1 MSTPVFNPLD
11 ESLEADWSAFL
22 AVLEKALAEYRAPFF
37 RSYRQSLGPWHKA
50 LFDEL
55 GSPEARSEFT
65 ASWERAFSGP
75 LQAPESARG
84 RRAEAVLRQELR
96 RVTDML
102 LDLVDVPPDILPQR
116 PSEPRK
122 PKKSWTPKWLRRVIG
137 LKEGIKAGGTLLG
150 TIKDLFESAPA
161 WLKALF
167 TIGKEAADVATGA

>member
-1 MSTPVFNPLD
+1 MATPVVDPLD
-11 ESLEADWSAFL
+11 KSLAIDWEAFL
-22 AVLEKALAEYRAPFF
+22 AVLEEALAKYRTRFF
-37 RSYRQSLGPWHKA
+37 RSYRRSLEPWHKT

-55 GSPEARSEFT
+55 WSPEARSEFT
-65 ASWERAFSGP
+65 TAWARAFAGP
-75 LQAPESARG
+75 QGPPESARG
-84 RRAEAVLRQELR
+84 RGAEAVLRQELR

-102 LDLVDVPPDILPQR
+102 LDLVDVPPDIRPQR
-116 PSEPRK
+116 PAEPRK

-150 TIKDLFESAPA
+150 TMKDLFESAPA